1 VIIVER
7 LHPLCIVKQIQ
18 LAFAYHVIAMSM
30 LQMLC
35 QRDILE
41 RSYVMDVIFVL
52 QLLGASKRSSL
63 FVNLVMQRNM
73 KALLCHLTII
83 GSDWNTTL
91 VALLHLNSHDC
102 GDVTLQSLQGQQLH
116 LKVFLLP

>member
-1 VIIVER
+1 
-7 LHPLCIVKQIQ
+7 VKQIQ

-35 QRDILE
+35 RRDILE
-41 RSYVMDVIFVL
+41 RSCVMDVIFVL

-91 VALLHLNSHDC
+91 VALPHLNSHDC
-102 GDVTLQSLQGQQLH
+102 GDVTLQSLLGQQLH
-116 LKVFLLP
+116 LKVFLVA